1 MADIT
6 RQRQGEMVRKAFEI
20 LLAHPEGLPAKEVLA
35 STAASLTLSPFEAS
49 DYPNR
54 PGVRRFE
61 KILRFS
67 TIPFVKAGWLTKT
80 KGTWTVTDEGK
91 AAYVGHPEPADF
103 MRAAVTLYQ
112 EWKRERPRQAAD
124 DEAAE
129 ITEDEEDEI
138 AATSTLEEAEEAA
151 WADISAH
158 LRGLSPYEFQ
168 DLVAAL
174 VEAMGYHVAWVAPPG
189 PDRGIDI
196 IAGLDPLGI
205 RDPRIKVQVKHRPDT
220 KTSPEQLRSFM
231 AVLSDKDV
239 GIFVASGG
247 FTRDAQSEARTQE
260 SRRITLIDLERLVE
274 LWIEHYSEIPDM
286 RRQLLPLRPV
296 HYLSVGS

>member
-6 RQRQGEMVRKAFEI
+6 RKRQGEMVRKVFEI
-20 LLAHPEGLPAKEVLA
+20 LLAHPEGLPAQDALA
-35 STAASLTLSPFEAS
+35 LTAKALTLTPFEAA

-80 KGTWTVTDEGK
+80 KGMWAVTDDGK
-91 AAYVGHPEPADF
+91 AAYADHPDTADF
-103 MRAAVTLYQ
+103 MRAAVTRYRQ
-112 EWKRERPRQAAD
+112 WKRTRAVEGSTVASGD
-124 DEAAE
+124 VL
-129 ITEDEEDEI
+129 EDEEKI

-151 WADISAH
+151 WTDISNY
-158 LRGLSPYEFQ
+158 LRALSPYEFQ

-174 VEAMGYHVAWVAPPG
+174 IQAMGYHVAWVAPPG

-196 IAGLDPLGI
+196 IASLDPLGI
-205 RDPRIKVQVKHRPDT
+205 KDPRIKVQVKHRPDA
-220 KTSPEQLRSFM
+220 KTPPDQLRSFM

-247 FTRDAQSEARTQE
+247 FTRDAESEARTQE
-260 SRRITLIDLERLVE
+260 NRRITLIDLERLVE
-274 LWIEHYSEIPDM
+274 LWIEHYRQIPDTQ
-286 RRQLLPLRPV
+286 RQLLPLRPI
-296 HYLSVGS
+296 HYLNVVS